1 MSNSMNLPKIAR
13 RTDVF
18 ELRNAV
24 RAVIGS
30 CKATNKA
37 AVLAVDAAEEA
48 FQASITDDEK
58 AYIVSAAR
66 GWKAAW
72 HKSRPDDPFLRGVEF
87 NAYDDVRHH
96 LGMSM
101 VVKFLQDAQSES
113 LAEPDISRIAGLVLE
128 GGDESVLDSVVHDE
142 CSAHATGI
150 NNDGTEA
157 QVAFLLANGWTEEA
171 IRKEAGVDQAPR
183 SSSQT

>member
-1 MSNSMNLPKIAR
+1 MSNGMNLPKIAR

-113 LAEPDISRIAGLVLE
+113 LAEPDTRRIAGLVLE
-128 GGDESVLDSVVHDE
+128 GAMNPCSIVWCTMSALLTARESTMTVLKHRWHISWR
-142 CSAHATGI
+142 T
-150 NNDGTEA
+150 DGPK
-157 QVAFLLANGWTEEA
+157 
-171 IRKEAGVDQAPR
+171 RR
-183 SSSQT
+183 S